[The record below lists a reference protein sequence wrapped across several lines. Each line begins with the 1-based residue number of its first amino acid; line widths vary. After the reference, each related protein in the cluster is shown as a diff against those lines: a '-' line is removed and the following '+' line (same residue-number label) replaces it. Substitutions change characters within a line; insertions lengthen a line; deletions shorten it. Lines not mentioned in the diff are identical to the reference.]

1 MEGAA
6 GRMDAYET
14 ANTMSGTVH
23 GYVVQ
28 GHNVELHVPSGAQP
42 ATPHQVRKPRPV
54 FVNREGELSALVAA
68 LGRAADGGPA
78 VVAFT
83 GLGGVG
89 KTELIAQFVHRY
101 GVHFPDG
108 DLYADL
114 AAHRHDG
121 EVDLGA
127 VLGGFLRA
135 FAVERVPDT
144 LEERAALYRTVTAER
159 HVLLFLDNVERA
171 AEVRTLFPSAGLVVV
186 AGRRRLP
193 GLRLDGAEVLDLA
206 PLGTTAGA
214 ALVRRWLGPE
224 RGSEQELRELV
235 EQCGGLPL
243 ALNAVGFQL
252 LDRGRLGV
260 GQVLAELS
268 DRERGLSSFSN
279 EEGGV
284 DGVLDSVY
292 RRLPR
297 TTRELYH
304 LIGVNPGPLVSAEL
318 AAAAGIE
325 QVDQGLA
332 ELRSAHLLDD
342 VVDEGPD
349 EHYRAHDLVRRHAY
363 ERVRELPERSGL
375 FARVVEYYRGR
386 AFLAD
391 VAVLGS
397 RLRLQEPAGEGLPAF
412 TSGAAALDW
421 LRTER
426 ANLREVVRAAG
437 EQGRHGDVWRLCE
450 SLWPLY
456 HGGKHYDDWVETH
469 RLGVDS
475 AQRDERPDAVV
486 RMRNQ
491 LARAH
496 YELRDFPRAIEQL
509 VAASELVPLVVDPRL
524 VGVLHETEGLLCL
537 ADGRPERAVELF
549 TLARA
554 ENEGDAHGVV
564 VQGYNL
570 AQALIAVGR
579 PEQAVAVLD
588 EATELA
594 EAEDDGPML
603 MRLALVGACARRALG
618 LLDEAAALAA
628 EAGRRALALGQRL
641 KEAEALRL
649 LVTLAEESGDSGL
662 AERSRSRLGEL
673 GDEEAH
679 IGRGGT

>member
-1 MEGAA
+1 
-6 GRMDAYET
+6 MDAYET

-28 GHNVELHVPSGAQP
+28 GRNVEVHLPSGP
-42 ATPHQVRKPRPV
+42 RLATPHQVRKPRPV
-54 FVNREGELSALVAA
+54 FVNRESELSALVAA

-101 GVHFPDG
+101 GGHFPGG

-114 AAHRHDG
+114 AVHRHDG

-135 FAVERVPDT
+135 FAVERVPDSMA
-144 LEERAALYRTVTAER
+144 ERATLYRTVTAER
-159 HVLLFLDNVERA
+159 HVLLFLDNVEQA
-171 AEVRTLFPSAGLVVV
+171 AEVRTLVPSAGLVVV

-193 GLRLDGAEVLDLA
+193 GLRLDGAEVLDLE
-206 PLGTTAGA
+206 PLGVTAGA

-224 RGSEQELRELV
+224 RGSEQELRQLV

-252 LDRGRLGV
+252 LDRSRLGV
-260 GQVLAELS
+260 GQVVAELS

-279 EEGGV
+279 AEGGI

-292 RRLPR
+292 RRLHR

-318 AAAAGIE
+318 ASAAGIE
-325 QVDQGLA
+325 RVDQGLA

-342 VVDEGPD
+342 VVAASPD

-397 RLRLQEPAGEGLPAF
+397 RLRLQEPAGEGLPGF
-412 TSGAAALDW
+412 TSGAVALDW
-421 LRTER
+421 LRAER
-426 ANLREVVRAAG
+426 ANLREVVRSAG

-456 HGGKHYDDWVETH
+456 HGGKYYDDWIETH
-469 RLGVDS
+469 RLGVES
-475 AQRDERPDAVV
+475 ARRDDRSDAVV
-486 RMRNQ
+486 RMCNQ

-496 YELRDFPRAIEQL
+496 YELRDFPRATEQL
-509 VAASELVPLVVDPRL
+509 AAASELVPLVADRRL
-524 VGVLHETEGLLCL
+524 VGVLHETDGLLCL

-549 TLARA
+549 TLARE

-564 VQGYNL
+564 VQSYNL

-579 PEQAVAVLD
+579 PEQAVVVLD
-588 EATELA
+588 EATALA
-594 EAEDDGPML
+594 EAEGDAPML
-603 MRLALVGACARRALG
+603 MRLPLVRARAHRVLG

-628 EAGRRALALGQRL
+628 EAARRAAALGQRL

-649 LVTLAEESGDSGL
+649 LVTLAEESGDTGL
-662 AERSRSRLGEL
+662 AERGRSRLGEL
-673 GDEEAH
+673 GGPEADAGQR
-679 IGRGGT
+679 GR